1 MFKKNK
7 IKKERI
13 INDILNEYIVMSEL
27 YRVAARTLVNDE
39 SKEEIDETVKHEIER
54 FRNLID
60 RLERA

>member
-27 YRVAARTLVNDE
+27 YRVAVRTLVNDE
-39 SKEEIDETVKHEIER
+39 GKEEIDETVKHEIER

>member
-27 YRVAARTLVNDE
+27 YRVAVRTLVNDE